1 MIRKALPSILFA
13 ALVLAGCGEPPD
25 SGQAVAP
32 TASVR
37 VEAAGNHAL
46 DAGLSVYG
54 TVVFSPEDLHAM
66 VTSAEVRVERVL
78 VSAGEPVRR
87 DQVLM
92 VVAPT
97 PATRLERVK
106 ARADLDFSRQEH
118 ARIAALRKQELATNA
133 EVAAAALAEANARA
147 VLDGIEARI
156 GNSSGELKA
165 AEDGL
170 VAVVDAQQGD
180 IVAAGGALM
189 HLADRADLRVRLGIE
204 PKDLAGLREGQAVA
218 LTAIYDDGVQVR
230 GHITKRISRIDPGS
244 RLAEALVAIDGGSAL
259 LPGAMV
265 KADISLDVPADAI
278 AVPRSAVLRDGQRAY
293 VFIVRDNKAVRAWVD
308 TGHEGDKLVEIR
320 SGVAAGDAV
329 VVEGNYELTDGMA
342 VKVEATKQ

>member
-1 MIRKALPSILFA
+1 
-13 ALVLAGCGEPPD
+13 
-25 SGQAVAP
+25 
-32 TASVR
+32 
-37 VEAAGNHAL
+37 
-46 DAGLSVYG
+46 
-54 TVVFSPEDLHAM
+54 
-66 VTSAEVRVERVL
+66 
-78 VSAGEPVRR
+78 
-87 DQVLM
+87 
-92 VVAPT
+92 
-97 PATRLERVK
+97 LERAK
-106 ARADLDFSRQEH
+106 ASADHDFARQEH

-180 IVAAGGALM
+180 IVAAGGALL
-189 HLADRADLRVRLGIE
+189 HLADRAGLRVRLGIE
-204 PKDLAGLREGQAVA
+204 PKDLAGLREGQPVV
-218 LTAIYDDGVQVR
+218 LTAIYEAGIQVR

-244 RLAEALVAIDGGSAL
+244 QLAEALVAIDTGSAL

-265 KADISLDVPADAI
+265 KAAISLEVPADVI
-278 AVPRSAVLRDGQRAY
+278 AVPRSAVLRKGQRDY
-293 VFIVRDNKAVRAWVD
+293 VFVVRDNKAVRAWVD
-308 TGHEGDKLVEIR
+308 TGRESDTLVEIR
-320 SGVAAGDAV
+320 TGVAAGDAV